1 MVMLFAEPVPQGQA
15 YFNFPEKLQR
25 QENRAA
31 AQNYS
36 TLTEAGFRRQRRS
49 KAAMKVILSQEIK
62 GFGKKGELKE
72 VAEGYARNYLLPR
85 RLAVEATAANI
96 RQQEDLLQRRAD
108 KLARERADAETLRHR
123 LEGLRLEISAR
134 AGEGGRLFGSVT
146 AGDIALAL
154 ESLGFRVD
162 KRKIDFNEPIKSL
175 GLFRIRVRLLAEVSA
190 AVEVWVKEEGVRSKE

>member
-1 MVMLFAEPVPQGQA
+1 
-15 YFNFPEKLQR
+15 
-25 QENRAA
+25 
-31 AQNYS
+31 
-36 TLTEAGFRRQRRS
+36 
-49 KAAMKVILSQEIK
+49 MKVILSQEIK

-154 ESLGFRVD
+154 ESVGFRVD
-162 KRKIDFNEPIKSL
+162 KRKIDLKEPIKSL